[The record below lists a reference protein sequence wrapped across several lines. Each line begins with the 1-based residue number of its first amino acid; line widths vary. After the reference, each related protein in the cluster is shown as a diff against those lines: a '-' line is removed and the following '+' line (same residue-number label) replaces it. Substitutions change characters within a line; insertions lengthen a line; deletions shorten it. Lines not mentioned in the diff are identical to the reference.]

1 MILLAKRDA
10 FGKTAGI
17 PGEPVSSLNIVQ
29 ITPGAGDMYCGNCF
43 RDNALVAQLRRMGH
57 HALMVPLYLPLTL
70 DEADQSEGTPL
81 FFSGLNV
88 YLAQKFNCF
97 KKAPN
102 WLRRMFTAE
111 WLLNRLGNFAGKT
124 RGREVG
130 DLTLSMMRGEAGHQ
144 ARELEQLIAWLS
156 EHEQPDV
163 VCLSNALI
171 AGLAKRLRE
180 ALGVPV
186 VCLLEG
192 EDAFLDSL
200 PSPQREDTWAE
211 LRERVADIDLFIA
224 PTRYYADTMA
234 KRAGI
239 PADKLEH
246 IQNGINL
253 DGFEPSALPDNPP
266 VLGYF
271 ARMCPEKGLDTLVDA
286 FIRLR
291 QTGPVPSLKLAVG
304 GGCQPNDKTFVE
316 KQKARLREAGLLGE
330 ATFRP
335 NLNRD
340 EKLAFYRGLTVLSVP
355 APCGEAFGLY
365 VVEAMASGVPVVA
378 PDDASFPE
386 LIGQH
391 QAGALCEKGSA
402 AALANAIAQLLLDR
416 ERLAKCAAAGRQ
428 AAEQTYNIER
438 MAGAFVARL
447 AKLG

>member
-1 MILLAKRDA
+1 
-10 FGKTAGI
+10 
-17 PGEPVSSLNIVQ
+17 
-29 ITPGAGDMYCGNCF
+29 MYCGNCF

-97 KKAPN
+97 QKAPN
-102 WLRRMFTAE
+102 WLRSMLTSGR
-111 WLLNRLGNFAGKT
+111 LLNWLGNFAGKT
-124 RGREVG
+124 RGAEAG
-130 DLTLSMMRGEAGHQ
+130 DLTLSMMRGEAGNQ
-144 ARELEQLIAWLS
+144 ARELEQLIAWLK

-171 AGLAKRLRE
+171 TGLAKRIRQE
-180 ALGVPV
+180 LGVPV

-200 PSPQREDTWAE
+200 PSPQREQTWAE
-211 LRERVADIDLFIA
+211 LSKRVADIDLFIA
-224 PTRYYADTMA
+224 PTRYYADAMA
-234 KRAGI
+234 QRAGI
-239 PADKLEH
+239 PAAKLEH
-246 IQNGINL
+246 INNGINL
-253 DGFEPSALPDNPP
+253 DGFEPSDLPDDPP

-271 ARMCPEKGLDTLVDA
+271 ARMCPEKGLDALVDA
-286 FIRLR
+286 FVRLK
-291 QTGPVPSLKLAVG
+291 QTGPIPGLKLAIG
-304 GGCQPNDKTFVE
+304 GGCQPGDKAFVE
-316 KQKARLREAGLLGE
+316 KQKARLRAAGLLGE
-330 ATFRP
+330 VTFRP
-335 NLNRD
+335 NLDRD
-340 EKLAFYRGLTVLSVP
+340 AKLVFYRGLTVLSVP
-355 APCGEAFGLY
+355 APYGEAFGLY

-386 LIGQH
+386 IVEGNG
-391 QAGALCEKGSA
+391 AGVICEKDNPQ
-402 AALANAIAQLLLDR
+402 ALADAIGQLLLDR

>member
-1 MILLAKRDA
+1 
-10 FGKTAGI
+10 
-17 PGEPVSSLNIVQ
+17 
-29 ITPGAGDMYCGNCF
+29 MYCGNCF
-43 RDNALVAQLRRMGH
+43 RDNALVTQLRRMGH
-57 HALMVPLYLPLTL
+57 HALMVPLYLPFTL
-70 DEADQSEGTPL
+70 DEMDQSEGTPL

-88 YLAQKFNCF
+88 YFAQKFNCF

-102 WLRRMFTAE
+102 WLRRLFTAG

-124 RGREVG
+124 RGAQVG
-130 DLTLSMMRGEAGHQ
+130 DLTLSMMRGETGHQ
-144 ARELEQLIAWLS
+144 SREIEQLIDWIR

-171 AGLAKRLRE
+171 AGLARRLRE

-200 PSPQREDTWAE
+200 PEPQREDTWAE

-239 PADKLEH
+239 PAAKLEQIH
-246 IQNGINL
+246 NGINL
-253 DGFEPSALPDNPP
+253 DGFELSALPDDPP

-271 ARMCPEKGLDTLVDA
+271 ARMCPEKGLDTLVEA

-291 QTGPVPSLKLAVG
+291 QTGRVPNLKLAVG
-304 GGCQPNDKTFVE
+304 GGCQPSDKAFVAR
-316 KQKARLREAGLLGE
+316 QKKRLRDAGLLSE
-330 ATFRP
+330 TVFQP
-335 NLNRD
+335 NLDRE
-340 EKLAFYRGLTVLSVP
+340 EKLAFYSGLTVLSVP
-355 APCGEAFGLY
+355 AGYGEAFGMY

-386 LIGQH
+386 LIGQTG
-391 QAGALCEKGSA
+391 AGALCEKGSA
-402 AALANAIAQLLLDR
+402 TALADTLGQLLLDR
-416 ERLAKCAAAGRQ
+416 GRLANCAAAGRQ
-428 AAEQTYNIER
+428 AAAQTYNIER
-438 MAGAFVARL
+438 MAESFAARL
-447 AKLG
+447 AKLA